1 MKYYLI
7 FYVSIYL
14 QSISYNFIFL
24 NNPKKNKSGDH
35 PFNVNDFIKLIENRI
50 SAITPD
56 CIVFNYFNK

>member
-1 MKYYLI
+1 M
-7 FYVSIYL
+7 SIYL

-24 NNPKKNKSGDH
+24 NNPKKNKSGDY

-56 CIVFNYFNK
+56 CIVFYYFNK